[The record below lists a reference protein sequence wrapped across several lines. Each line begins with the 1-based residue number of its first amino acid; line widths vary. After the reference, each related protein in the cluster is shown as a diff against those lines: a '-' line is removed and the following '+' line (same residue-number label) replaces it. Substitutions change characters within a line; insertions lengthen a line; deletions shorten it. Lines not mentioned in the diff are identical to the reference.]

1 MQKLPF
7 SISTLTEKST
17 NYTYLITKYFP
28 NIPHECLPAFLQTT
42 EESLRVKVLLQLPKH
57 LQALFPLFDVS
68 EWIAKNWRYLTV
80 PILKLAEKLCS

>member
-28 NIPHECLPAFLQTT
+28 NIPHDCAHCTALGSIDQVQFKTVRACRALSKQSAVASGQQQVDPT
-42 EESLRVKVLLQLPKH
+42 SLLV
-57 LQALFPLFDVS
+57 
-68 EWIAKNWRYLTV
+68 
-80 PILKLAEKLCS
+80 